1 MRGLLRLAGRHPPAL
16 AGSKHEAGRHCGAK
30 VLIPFILLLTFS
42 IGTKAQTVEPLTND
56 QFKEKI
62 WNYDTDKEWK
72 YLGDK
77 PAIIDLYATWCG
89 PCKRLAPILE
99 EIQKEYGSKIQ
110 IYKVDTDKEKQ
121 LSNLFNVSSIP
132 LMVFIPKKGE
142 PFLVTGLRPKEQL
155 VEIIN
160 EKLMGQ

>member
-1 MRGLLRLAGRHPPAL
+1 M
-16 AGSKHEAGRHCGAK
+16 KK

-142 PFLVTGLRPKEQL
+142 PFLVKGLRPKEQL

>member
-1 MRGLLRLAGRHPPAL
+1 M
-16 AGSKHEAGRHCGAK
+16 KK

-121 LSNLFNVSSIP
+121 LSNLFTVSSIP

>member
-1 MRGLLRLAGRHPPAL
+1 M
-16 AGSKHEAGRHCGAK
+16 KK

-132 LMVFIPKKGE
+132 LMAFIPKKGK

>member
-1 MRGLLRLAGRHPPAL
+1 M
-16 AGSKHEAGRHCGAK
+16 KK

-121 LSNLFNVSSIP
+121 LSNL
-132 LMVFIPKKGE
+132 L
-142 PFLVTGLRPKEQL
+142 
-155 VEIIN
+155 
-160 EKLMGQ
+160 

>member
-1 MRGLLRLAGRHPPAL
+1 M
-16 AGSKHEAGRHCGAK
+16 KK

-132 LMVFIPKKGE
+132 LMVFIPKKGK

>member
-1 MRGLLRLAGRHPPAL
+1 M
-16 AGSKHEAGRHCGAK
+16 KK

-160 EKLMGQ
+160 

>member
-1 MRGLLRLAGRHPPAL
+1 M
-16 AGSKHEAGRHCGAK
+16 KK

-72 YLGDK
+72 YLGNK

-160 EKLMGQ
+160 EKLMEQ

>member
-1 MRGLLRLAGRHPPAL
+1 M
-16 AGSKHEAGRHCGAK
+16 KK

-42 IGTKAQTVEPLTND
+42 IGIKAQTVEPLTND

>member
-1 MRGLLRLAGRHPPAL
+1 M
-16 AGSKHEAGRHCGAK
+16 KK

-155 VEIIN
+155 VKIIN

>member
-1 MRGLLRLAGRHPPAL
+1 M
-16 AGSKHEAGRHCGAK
+16 KK

-99 EIQKEYGSKIQ
+99 EIQKEYSSKIQ

>member
-1 MRGLLRLAGRHPPAL
+1 M
-16 AGSKHEAGRHCGAK
+16 KK

-62 WNYDTDKEWK
+62 WNHDTDKEWK

>member
-1 MRGLLRLAGRHPPAL
+1 M
-16 AGSKHEAGRHCGAK
+16 KK

-62 WNYDTDKEWK
+62 WIYDTDQEWK
-72 YLGDK
+72 YLGYK

>member
-1 MRGLLRLAGRHPPAL
+1 M
-16 AGSKHEAGRHCGAK
+16 KK

-89 PCKRLAPILE
+89 PCKRSAPILE

>member
-1 MRGLLRLAGRHPPAL
+1 M
-16 AGSKHEAGRHCGAK
+16 KK

-110 IYKVDTDKEKQ
+110 IYKVDTDKERQ